1 MVNHRER
8 IKRQQYAIQIL
19 TCFLAPKELPASADI
34 PGPSL
39 EPQSLAADDIQTES
53 LPQAFQSATEREV
66 SICSKSKVF
75 PSSYF
80 FLRRRIYEKKKRI
93 RKGWDELPNA
103 RKK

>member
-1 MVNHRER
+1 MVNHGEK

-39 EPQSLAADDIQTES
+39 EPQSMSAEDTQTEP
-53 LPQAFQSATEREV
+53 LPQASQSVTEEV

-75 PSSYF
+75 PFSYF
-80 FLRRRIYEKKKRI
+80 FMKKSI
-93 RKGWDELPNA
+93 
-103 RKK
+103 